1 MRVASL
7 ASHGGL
13 PHRKATHY
21 QETVLRIKDG
31 FPKLKD
37 APGNQEDRASAW
49 TNSAG
54 KVSVWHRFEGKLNL
68 AYEVVQML
76 LPDAY
81 I

>member
-1 MRVASL
+1 MRAASP

-37 APGNQEDRASAW
+37 APKESGGS
-49 TNSAG
+49 G
-54 KVSVWHRFEGKLNL
+54 ISVDE
-68 AYEVVQML
+68 
-76 LPDAY
+76 
-81 I
+81 

>member
-37 APGNQEDRASAW
+37 APGNQEAVMAAA
-49 TNSAG
+49 TAA
-54 KVSVWHRFEGKLNL
+54 VQ
-68 AYEVVQML
+68 VVVTAVQITAALTVTAAVM
-76 LPDAY
+76 D
-81 I
+81 